1 MIALTGAGGFL
12 GWHTRVAARAL
23 GLDVQPIPLGRGFDV
38 SAAANALSGAD
49 RVIHLAGVNRAD
61 DAEVQAGNA
70 LFAQQLIQALDA
82 AAQRPN
88 TVVYAN
94 STQAGNGG
102 VYGSAKAAAADA
114 LRDWCER
121 NGARFI
127 DLRLPNIYGEHGR
140 PFYNSVTATFCHQLA
155 AGDEPRIDVDRE
167 LTVLHAQDAADLLL
181 TAETGDAEAVSS
193 TLTVSGLLERLRGMS
208 ATYRRGEIP
217 DISDVLD
224 RTLFNTYRSFTVPSH
239 LPIPHVRHED
249 ARGAFVELIRTHGG
263 TGQTSHSTTVPGITR
278 GEHFHRRKVERFT
291 VIEGRARIAL
301 RRVLTDETMVFD
313 VEGRSPVS
321 IDMPTMWAH
330 SITNTG
336 DSTLHTVFWTDDIF
350 DPRNPDTFPESVTP

>member
-23 GLDVQPIPLGRGFDV
+23 GVELKPIPLGHGFDL
-38 SAAANALSGAD
+38 SAAAIALSGAD
-49 RVIHLAGVNRAD
+49 RVIHLAGVNRAN

-70 LFAQQLIQALDA
+70 LFAQQLIQALDS

-88 TVVYAN
+88 AVVYAN

-102 VYGSAKAAAADA
+102 VYGSAKEAAADA
-114 LRDWCER
+114 LRAWCER

-155 AGDEPRIDVDRE
+155 AGDVPSIDVDRE
-167 LTVLHAQDAADLLL
+167 LTVLHAQDAADVLLSTESRDL
-181 TAETGDAEAVSS
+181 ETVSD
-193 TLTVSGLLERLRGMS
+193 TVTVSGLLERLRGMAS
-208 ATYRRGEIP
+208 TYRRGEIP
-217 DISDVLD
+217 DISAALD
-224 RTLFNTYRSFTVPSH
+224 RKLFNTYRSFAVASH
-239 LPIPHVRHED
+239 LPIAHARHED

-313 VEGRSPVS
+313 VDGGSTVS

-336 DSTLHTVFWTDDIF
+336 SSTLHTVFWTDDIF
-350 DPRNPDTFPESVTP
+350 DPTNPDTFPESVTP